1 MPAPRKISVFAL
13 SGLLALMVLSVSQ
26 CRLDMLIKG
35 GPNARP
41 VLSVAPTAVRDSAR
55 AGSDDVRQ
63 ASVQITN
70 AGEGSLSWSVTK
82 DKGWIGVSPTQGGA
96 PATINITLD
105 AHGLA
110 PGTYQGGVT
119 VHAPGAEDSTTTVA
133 VTLVVQRAGLVV
145 SPGSVIF
152 STNVN
157 SNAVFRD
164 TLAISNTGN
173 GLLVWTASKSRPW
186 ITLGAV
192 AGTGSGSVPFTINSS
207 GLAVGTYTDDIVIT
221 APGAEGSPAR
231 IPVTLNVFQPGLSVL
246 PTSILD
252 SANVGTVAPQT
263 QVLHVTN
270 TGGGTI
276 TWTATTKRAWIS
288 ISKAAGGAP
297 PADSI
302 TVTMD
307 PAGLAIGSYKDTV
320 VFHSPE
326 ATNDP
331 VKIPVQFDIVRPVL
345 SVAPAAITDAA
356 QPTDT
361 AHRVHTLAIT
371 NGGRGNFVW
380 TATRDSTW
388 IELSSAGD
396 SVGDT
401 ITVSLDPQGLPPG
414 THRGKIVVTSLGSTG
429 SPKTVDVTLSIQ
441 APCAETPLVPDAV
454 VTGTLSATDCIAPRR
469 AGSRAELYSVIA
481 AAGDTLSVRLTAS
494 FNAYLVLTDGADNL
508 LAQNDEC
515 APETRTACI
524 KNFAVQT
531 AGQYVIEATTAAAG
545 ETGTYTLTVVREQA
559 PASPQAI
566 GQFRKD
572 GVTGIGIGGTAL
584 EQDVVFKGTISDPND
599 ADSVRLEIEV
609 EPLGSPFTNAR
620 THQSALVS
628 VTGNSTV
635 VTVPASLV
643 NNTSYHW
650 QARTCDRTGRCSQW
664 ITFGGNTE
672 TTADFTVVV
681 GAPPG
686 TSPNGTPPPQ
696 QGVKR

>member
-1 MPAPRKISVFAL
+1 MSTPRRISTFAL
-13 SGLLALMVLSVSQ
+13 SGLLALLVLSVSQ
-26 CRLDMLIKG
+26 CRLDMLIKPG
-35 GPNARP
+35 AHAPP
-41 VLSVAPTAVRDSAR
+41 VLSVAPTEVRDSAR
-55 AGSDDVRQ
+55 AGSDDVRE
-63 ASVQITN
+63 ASVQVTN
-70 AGEGSLSWSVTK
+70 AGDGSLTWSVSK
-82 DKGWIGVSPTQGGA
+82 DKGWIGVSPTEGSA
-96 PATINITLD
+96 PGTVKISLD

-110 PGTYQGGVT
+110 PGTYHGGVT
-119 VHAPGAEDSTTTVA
+119 VHAPDAEDSTVTVA

-145 SPGSVIF
+145 TPGSVIF

-173 GLLVWTASKSRPW
+173 GLLVWTASKSKSW

-192 AGTGSGSVPFTINSS
+192 AGTGSGSVPLTLNST
-207 GLAVGTYTDDIVIT
+207 GLATGTYTDDIVIT

-231 IPVTLNVFQPGLSVL
+231 IPVTLNVFQPGLAVL
-246 PTSILD
+246 PTSLLD
-252 SANVGTVAPQT
+252 SANVGSVAPQT
-263 QVLHVTN
+263 QVLRINN

-276 TWTATTKRAWIS
+276 TWTATTKRSWIS

-297 PADSI
+297 PVDSI
-302 TVTMD
+302 TVTLN
-307 PAGLAIGSYKDTV
+307 PAGLAVGAYKDTV

-356 QPTDT
+356 SPSDT
-361 AHRVHTLAIT
+361 APRVHSLAVT

-380 TATRDSTW
+380 SATRDSTW
-388 IELSSAGD
+388 ITLSSAGD
-396 SVGDT
+396 SIGDT
-401 ITVSLDPQGLPPG
+401 ISVTLDPTGLPSG
-414 THRGKIVVTSLGSTG
+414 THRGKIVVTSPGATG

-441 APCAETPLVPDAV
+441 APCAESLLVPDAV
-454 VTGTLSATDCIAPRR
+454 VTGTLSASDCIAPRR

-481 AAGDTLSVRLTAS
+481 AAKDTLSVRLTAS
-494 FNAYLVLTDGADNL
+494 FNAYLVLTDGADNV

-524 KNFAVQT
+524 KNFVVPA
-531 AGQYVIEATTAAAG
+531 AGQYVIEATTSGAG

-559 PASPQAI
+559 PGAPQAI

-572 GVTGIGIGGTAL
+572 GVTGIGIGATTP

-620 THQSALVS
+620 THQSVLVS
-628 VTGNSTV
+628 VAGNSATV
-635 VTVPASLV
+635 AVTASLV
-643 NNTSYHW
+643 NNTPYHW
-650 QARTCDRTGRCSQW
+650 QARTCDRTGRCSPW
-664 ITFGGNTE
+664 ITFGGNAE
-672 TTADFTVVV
+672 TAADFTVVV
-681 GAPPG
+681 GAAPPPPG
-686 TSPNGTPPPQ
+686 TPPLQ
-696 QGVKR
+696 QGAKP